1 MVQFFNLVHN
11 LMSLRFLK
19 KKHLVLGTTLITW
32 TKPNSIFFQN
42 TNVQWISHSH

>member
-19 KKHLVLGTTLITW
+19 KKTFSFGHNIY
-32 TKPNSIFFQN
+32 NMD
-42 TNVQWISHSH
+42 